1 MAGIPIRSVLISDAV
16 DKACMDV
23 LSLAGMRVVCKHG
36 MSPDQ
41 LVQELQ
47 GHDALIVRSETKV
60 TSAVLAGA
68 PGLRVV
74 GRAGTGVDNVDLEA
88 ATKRGVVVMNTP
100 GGNSTSACE
109 LTCTLI
115 CCLARHVPQAVASLK
130 GRQWQR
136 KAFSGTELQGKTL
149 AVLGLGRIGREVA
162 KRMQSF
168 GMRTIGFDPIV
179 SREDAMGFGVE
190 KMELAEIWPEADY
203 ITVHTP
209 LIPQTKNLLNSQTLA
224 LCRRGVKVV
233 NVARGG
239 IVDESA
245 LLEAL
250 ESGQVGGAALDV
262 FLKEPPD
269 FEDEETCRLLA
280 HPAVICTPHLGAS
293 TKEAQR
299 RVAVEIAENIVELS
313 QGGTVSGVVNAP
325 LLSAAVSPENAPI
338 VAAAQALGRI
348 ALCLIRADSG
358 SQVKLGMLDIAVTT
372 EGSGLSSKGSLL
384 RGGVMVGALSE
395 CGHPDANL
403 VSVPTLA
410 MNEGLC
416 VTVDT
421 GDGEADVIKV
431 TASKKGGK
439 PYHIAGAVR
448 GDGIPRLLSLNGC
461 AVGEEEGGFAL
472 KGRCLLFKSPGASA
486 SASLGPLL
494 GTLWG
499 LGITV
504 TGVAPAGN
512 QPPSYIILRT
522 ANGAP
527 DGTRVSAPGLQL
539 VMNTNFA

>member
-23 LSLAGMRVVCKHG
+23 LSSAGMRVLCKHG
-36 MSPDQ
+36 LNADQ

-60 TSAVLAGA
+60 TASVLSGA

-74 GRAGTGVDNVDLEA
+74 GRAGTGVDNVDLDA

-109 LTCTLI
+109 LTCSLI

-136 KAFSGTELQGKTL
+136 KAFGGTELQGKTL
-149 AVLGLGRIGREVA
+149 AILGLGRIGREVA
-162 KRMQSF
+162 KRMQAF
-168 GMRTIGFDPIV
+168 GMRTIGFDPMV
-179 SREDAMGFGVE
+179 SHEDANAFGVE
-190 KMELAEIWPEADY
+190 KMELQEIWPLADY

-209 LIPQTKNLLNSQTLA
+209 LIPQTKNLLNSQTLSS
-224 LCRRGVKVV
+224 CRRGVRVV

-239 IVDESA
+239 IVDEAA

-269 FEDEETCRLLA
+269 FKDELTVRLLE

-293 TKEAQR
+293 TREAQQ

-313 QGGTVSGVVNAP
+313 KGGTVSGVVNAP
-325 LLSAAVSPENAPI
+325 LLSASVSPENAPI
-338 VAAAQALGRI
+338 VATAKALAQI
-348 ALCLIRADSG
+348 ALSLLKADAG
-358 SQVKLGMLDIAVTT
+358 SQIKLATLDIHVTAT
-372 EGSGLSSKGSLL
+372 GTGLRTKENLL
-384 RGGVMVGALSE
+384 KGGVMVGALSE

-403 VSVPTLA
+403 ISVPTLA
-410 MNEGLC
+410 ANEGLC
-416 VTVDT
+416 VSADT
-421 GDGEADVIKV
+421 EDGDSDTITLMAG
-431 TASKKGGK
+431 KKGGK
-439 PYHIAGAVR
+439 PCRIEGAVR

-461 AVGEEEGGFAL
+461 ALGEEEGGFAL
-472 KGRCLLFKSPGASA
+472 KGRCLIFKCPSAAA

-494 GTLWG
+494 GSLWG

-504 TGVAPAGN
+504 TAVAPAGT
-512 QPPSYIILRT
+512 QPPSYIAVRT

-527 DGTRVSAPGLQL
+527 DGTRVAAPGLQL
-539 VMNTNFA
+539 LMTANFS